1 MRLHYA
7 QASPYVRKVRLAAAA
22 AELTERIE
30 LVKAS
35 LSPISEDIAVCAA
48 NPLGKVPT
56 LVLDDGTALYDSRV
70 IVAYFDAVGST
81 PLLPPPSD
89 PDYWR
94 VLRIQAAADGLLDAA
109 LSVRYERLLRP
120 EQYRWDEWIAGQ
132 IRKVDRATAMLEQ
145 EGDFIAA
152 GPPLAAIATVSA
164 LGYLDFRFAERD
176 WRATCPRLAAIFAD
190 YALRPEMALTDPSFG

>member
-1 MRLHYA
+1 MQLHYA

-22 AELTERIE
+22 AGLAEWIE
-30 LVKAS
+30 LLKAN
-35 LSPISEDIAVCAA
+35 LSPIAEDVTVCAA

-56 LVLDDGTALYDSRV
+56 LILDDGTALYDSRV

-81 PLLPPPSD
+81 PLLPALPD
-89 PDYWR
+89 PGHWR

-132 IRKVDRATAMLEQ
+132 TRKIDRALGMLEE
-145 EGDFIAA
+145 EGAYIAD

-176 WRATCPRLAAIFAD
+176 WRVTCPRLAALFERYSA
-190 YALRPEMALTDPSFG
+190 RPEMALTDPGLV